1 MSIAPAQGRLRSL
14 PSAFGRVWPGVAVVV
29 AVAIAAQFLSD
40 HYGAPAMLMA
50 LLLGIAFHFLSEE
63 GRCGPGIEL
72 CARTVLRLGVALLG
86 MRISVELLMGLGAGT
101 ILLLVLAIAATV
113 GFGLAAARLLG
124 RGWRL
129 ALLTSGAVAICG
141 ASAAMAIAAVL
152 PKNEFSERN
161 LIFTV
166 LSVTVLS
173 TVAMIFYPILAQSL
187 GLDARAT
194 GIFFGGTIHDV
205 AQVVGAGFS
214 VSPEAGETA
223 TLVKLIRVTMLA
235 PVVIVFALA
244 TRNVGQGVGMATGA
258 AAGKPARPP
267 LLPGFVLAFL
277 ALAALN
283 SLGIVPEAVSGPASD
298 LSRWALLAGIVAVGM
313 KTSLGRVL
321 EVGGDAVVLIVAETL
336 FIGLFIL
343 AGIYYLGHM

>member
-1 MSIAPAQGRLRSL
+1 MTFTTLIHDRFQGI
-14 PSAFGRVWPGVAVVV
+14 PSGFSTYWPGFAVTSAV
-29 AVAIAAQFLSD
+29 AVAAQFISD
-40 HYGAPAMLMA
+40 HHGAPAMLMA

-63 GRCGPGIEL
+63 GRCAAGIDF
-72 CARTVLRLGVALLG
+72 CAKTVLRLGVALLG
-86 MRISVELLMGLGAGT
+86 MRISVDLLIGLGAGT
-101 ILLLVLAIAATV
+101 ILLLVMAIACTIA
-113 GFGLAAARLLG
+113 FGLLAAKLLG

-129 ALLTSGAVAICG
+129 ALITSGSVAICG

-173 TVAMIFYPILAQSL
+173 TLAMIAYPIIAQTM

-235 PVVIVFALA
+235 PVVLIYSLSL
-244 TRNVGQGVGMATGA
+244 RNVAQPEGEP
-258 AAGKPARPP
+258 GKRPP
-267 LLPGFVLAFL
+267 LIPGFVVAFL
-277 ALAALN
+277 IFAALN
-283 SLGIVPEAVSGPASD
+283 SFGLVPEMVATIGMET
-298 LSRWALLAGIVAVGM
+298 SRWALLAGIVAVGM
-313 KTSLGRVL
+313 RTSLRRVL
-321 EVGGDAVVLIVAETL
+321 DVGGDAVALVVAETA
-336 FIGLFIL
+336 FIAVFIL
-343 AGIYYLGHM
+343 VGIQYLGQA

>member
-1 MSIAPAQGRLRSL
+1 MNTNAAMQPHLQGL
-14 PSAFGRVWPGVAVVV
+14 PSTFSNYWPGFAVTA

-63 GRCGPGIEL
+63 GRCVAGIDF
-72 CARTVLRLGVALLG
+72 CAKKVLRIGVALLG
-86 MRISVELLMGLGAGT
+86 MRISVDLLVGLGAGT
-101 ILLLVLAIAATV
+101 ILLLVATLAATI
-113 GFGLAAARLLG
+113 GFGLIAAKLLG

-129 ALLTSGAVAICG
+129 ALITSGSVAICG

-152 PKNEFSERN
+152 PRNEFSERN

-173 TVAMIFYPILAQSL
+173 TLAMIAYPIIAQAI

-194 GIFFGGTIHDV
+194 GIFLGGTIHDV

-235 PVVIVFALA
+235 PVVLIFSIAL
-244 TRNVGQGVGMATGA
+244 RNVPQQGGEARE
-258 AAGKPARPP
+258 RPP
-267 LLPGFVLAFL
+267 LLPGFVVAFL
-277 ALAALN
+277 ILAAVN
-283 SLGIVPEAVSGPASD
+283 SFGLIPEVVAQTGMEA
-298 LSRWALLAGIVAVGM
+298 SRWALLAGIVAVGM
-313 KTSLGRVL
+313 KTSLRRVL
-321 EVGGDAVVLIVAETL
+321 DVGGDAVALVVAETI

-343 AGIYYLGHM
+343 AGIYYLGHA

>member
-1 MSIAPAQGRLRSL
+1 MTTSATASERFGGL
-14 PSAFGRVWPGVAVVV
+14 PNAFAKYWPGVAVTG
-29 AVAIAAQFLSD
+29 ATAIAAQFLSD

-50 LLLGIAFHFLSEE
+50 LLLGIALHFLSEE
-63 GRCGPGIEL
+63 GRCVPGIDL
-72 CARTVLRLGVALLG
+72 CAKKVLRIGVALLG
-86 MRISVELLMGLGAGT
+86 MRISVDLLIGLGAGT
-101 ILLLVLAIAATV
+101 ILLLVMGIACTIC
-113 GFGLAAARLLG
+113 FGLVGAKLLG

-129 ALLTSGAVAICG
+129 ALLTSGSVAICG

-152 PKNEFSERN
+152 PRNEFSERN

-173 TVAMIFYPILAQSL
+173 TIAMIVYPILAHTL

-235 PVVIVFALA
+235 PVVLIYSLA
-244 TRNVGQGVGMATGA
+244 TRNIDGSGDAST
-258 AAGKPARPP
+258 RPP
-267 LLPGFVLAFL
+267 LLPGFVIAFL
-277 ALAALN
+277 ILAAIN
-283 SLGIVPEAVSGPASD
+283 SFGLIPAAVSDAGSAV
-298 LSRWALLAGIVAVGM
+298 SRWALLAGIVSVGM
-313 KTSLGRVL
+313 KTALRRVL
-321 EVGGDAVVLIVAETL
+321 DVGGDAVALIVAETIFL
-336 FIGLFIL
+336 AVFIL
-343 AGIYYLGHM
+343 IGMYYLGYIA